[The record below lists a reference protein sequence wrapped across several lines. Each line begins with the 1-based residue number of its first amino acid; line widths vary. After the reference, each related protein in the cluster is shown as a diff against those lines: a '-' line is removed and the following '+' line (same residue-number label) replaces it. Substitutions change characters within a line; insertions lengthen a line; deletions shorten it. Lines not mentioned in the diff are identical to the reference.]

1 MASVSPKSAS
11 PGDRPRVEGQKP
23 TSVRHGVIGFALAL
37 SMITYVDRVAL
48 SNSSKQVAADLHL
61 NDLQMGAAFSAFAL
75 AYALFEIPSGF
86 MGDRWGPR
94 NVLIRIVIW
103 WSVFTALTGQA
114 WSFASLRITQF
125 LFGAGEAGCYPNIAR
140 AFAIWLPQHE
150 RVRAQGVI
158 WMFSRW
164 GGAFTP
170 LLIAILFRYMNW
182 RLAFLAFGSLGVFWT
197 VAFALWF
204 RDNPRDNPKVNQAEL
219 DLLKNNAPPA
229 PHGFPWR
236 DLLASKTVLLLCGQ
250 YFAIS
255 FTWYFLITW
264 APTFIDDRF
273 HLDVKGSIFL
283 KTLPLLLGGIGS
295 MTSGLMSK
303 PMARW
308 TGSVRMA
315 RKVSACVGFAGASAF
330 LVLATQLHNPYLVVP
345 AIAMS
350 SFCNDLVMPAAW
362 GAVMDIAGSYSGTV
376 AGSMNM
382 IGNLG
387 GALYGTAAGWVLHV
401 SNRNWDYVLFMGAAV
416 YLVGFAIWTQI
427 DPVTP
432 IVWRTKPAHP
442 EAKPQRIEEL

>member
-1 MASVSPKSAS
+1 
-11 PGDRPRVEGQKP
+11 
-23 TSVRHGVIGFALAL
+23 
-37 SMITYVDRVAL
+37 
-48 SNSSKQVAADLHL
+48 
-61 NDLQMGAAFSAFAL
+61 MGLVFTAFAA

-86 MGDRWGPR
+86 MGDRLGPR
-94 NVLIRIVIW
+94 NVLLRIVIW
-103 WSVFTALTGQA
+103 WSIFTALTGRA
-114 WSFASLRITQF
+114 WNFASLWITQF

-150 RVRAQGVI
+150 RVRAQGII
-158 WMFSRW
+158 WMSSRW

-170 LLIAILFRYMNW
+170 LLIAILFQYMDW
-182 RLAFLAFGSLGVFWT
+182 RLAFAAFGCLGVFWT
-197 VAFALWF
+197 IAFALWF

-236 DLLASKTVLLLCGQ
+236 DLLASKTVLLLCAQ

-273 HLDVKGSIFL
+273 PSGCHASSTLL
-283 KTLPLLLGGIGS
+283 KTLPLLMGGIGS
-295 MTSGLMSK
+295 ITCGLLAK

-315 RKVSACVGFAGASAF
+315 RKISACVGFAGASAF
-330 LVLATQLHNPYLVVP
+330 LILATLLQDPYLVVS

-362 GAVMDIAGSYSGTV
+362 GAVMDISGSYSGTV

-387 GALYGTAAGWVLHV
+387 GALYGSAAGWVLQV
-401 SNRNWDYVLFMGAAV
+401 SDRNWNYVLYMGAAV
-416 YLVGFAIWTQI
+416 YIAGFIAGRRSI
-427 DPVTP
+427 
-432 IVWRTKPAHP
+432 R
-442 EAKPQRIEEL
+442 

>member
-1 MASVSPKSAS
+1 MS
-11 PGDRPRVEGQKP
+11 PGRKQDPGEAQKP
-23 TSVRHGVIGFALAL
+23 SKVRHGVVAFAVAL
-37 SMITYVDRVAL
+37 SVITYIDRVAL
-48 SNSSKQVAADLHL
+48 SNSRKQVANALHL

-86 MGDRWGPR
+86 MGDRLGPR
-94 NVLIRIVIW
+94 GVLLRIVIW
-103 WSVFTALTGQA
+103 WSIFTAATGQA

-140 AFAIWLPQHE
+140 MFSIWLPQPE
-150 RVRAQGVI
+150 RVRAQGII

-164 GGAFTP
+164 GGAVTP
-170 LLIAILFRYMNW
+170 LLMAVLFRYVDW
-182 RLAFLAFGSLGVFWT
+182 RMAFAAFGCLGVVWT
-197 VAFALWF
+197 VAFAVWY
-204 RDNPRDNPKVNQAEL
+204 RDNPRDKPGVNQAEL
-219 DLLKNNAPPA
+219 DLLKDNAPPA

-236 DLLASKTVLLLCGQ
+236 DLLGSKTVLLLCGQ
-250 YFAIS
+250 YFAVS

-273 HLDVKGSIFL
+273 HLDVTRSTFL
-283 KTLPLLLGGIGS
+283 KTLPLLMGGIGS
-295 MTSGLMSK
+295 ITCGLLAK

-315 RKVSACVGFAGASAF
+315 RKVSACFGFAGASAF
-330 LVLATQLHNPYLVVP
+330 LILATMLRNPYLVVP

-362 GAVMDIAGSYSGTV
+362 GTVMDISGSYSGTV

-387 GALYGTAAGWVLHV
+387 GALYGTAAGWVLQV
-401 SNRNWDYVLFMGAAV
+401 SNRNWDYVLYMGAAV
-416 YLVGFAIWTQI
+416 YLAGFVIWTQI

-432 IVWRTKPAHP
+432 ITWAKRGGPPA
-442 EAKPQRIEEL
+442 QLIEEL